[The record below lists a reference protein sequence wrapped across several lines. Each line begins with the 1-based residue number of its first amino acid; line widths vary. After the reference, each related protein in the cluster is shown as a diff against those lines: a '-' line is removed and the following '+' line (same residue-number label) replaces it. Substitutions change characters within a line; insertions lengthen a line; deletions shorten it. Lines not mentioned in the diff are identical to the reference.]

1 MRGADYTGQEVTLAV
16 NQALNI
22 GLADAPRSKSIGGV
36 TLWGAIFGALL
47 GGLILNLM
55 PCVFP
60 IISLKALSLSKTAHS
75 GRNEARRDAWL
86 YTAGVL
92 ATFTALVL
100 LLLALKA
107 AGNSLGWGF
116 QLQSPKVTGVLALL
130 MFVIGLNLLG
140 VFEFGARLQNTGQ
153 ELTTKS
159 GPAGSFFTGAL
170 AVIVAT
176 PCTAPF
182 MAGAMGYALAQPAL
196 ITLLVF
202 LALGVGF
209 ALPFLLL
216 GYVPQLLAKLPKPG
230 PWMARFKEF
239 LAFPMF
245 ATAIWLAWV
254 MGNQAGTDGLLKL
267 LIAALLI
274 GFALWL
280 LRRGS
285 FGKLLGAAALLAAI
299 TIPLTLGA
307 QAKAGPEKNA
317 QAWSPAAVQEALAEG
332 RPVFVDFTADWCVTC
347 KVNERLVINTDK
359 TRALFERTDTA
370 FLIADWTNK
379 NDMIAQELAKY
390 DRAGVPLYLVYHPD
404 QNSVMAEVLP
414 QILTYDVLET
424 ALGGTKERS

>member
-1 MRGADYTGQEVTLAV
+1 
-16 NQALNI
+16 
-22 GLADAPRSKSIGGV
+22 
-36 TLWGAIFGALL
+36 
-47 GGLILNLM
+47 
-55 PCVFP
+55 
-60 IISLKALSLSKTAHS
+60 
-75 GRNEARRDAWL
+75 
-86 YTAGVL
+86 
-92 ATFTALVL
+92 
-100 LLLALKA
+100 
-107 AGNSLGWGF
+107 
-116 QLQSPKVTGVLALL
+116 
-130 MFVIGLNLLG
+130 
-140 VFEFGARLQNTGQ
+140 
-153 ELTTKS
+153 
-159 GPAGSFFTGAL
+159 
-170 AVIVAT
+170 
-176 PCTAPF
+176 
-182 MAGAMGYALAQPAL
+182 
-196 ITLLVF
+196 
-202 LALGVGF
+202 
-209 ALPFLLL
+209 
-216 GYVPQLLAKLPKPG
+216 
-230 PWMARFKEF
+230 MARFKEF

-404 QNSVMAEVLP
+404 QNSVRAEVLP

-424 ALGGTKERS
+424 ALEGTKERS